1 MSARGPAKELL
12 PLSTPSPQ
20 SLSIS
25 IARSK
30 AWLTLPPSRVHPD
43 WGPPRDKQTRLHM
56 STPGFTGTSCTPYT
70 KSVGIDVCGR
80 SNGDSG
86 VDVVRRASYASLG
99 GKHLRRT
106 SSAGTTVSTRLRSK
120 FTKFNGRKSLLGG
133 GNRLNME
140 PQAKVR
146 QAVIKSLTTVGVPGN
161 IDLLEVIAERL
172 YDSDVQ
178 VQRQAVMALTV
189 LIAPVVDGPIERND
203 DDVGDNGVKR
213 ISELMAVFRSQL
225 LLLIEHRSNKCRSAA
240 LEGLKVVA
248 KPGDYTCLKKLV
260 ANIHQ
265 IAHLDAVQLLRK
277 IATPS
282 SNAVVIDCLLYCI
295 RTHDE
300 KMCDDEKTSQAQLKW
315 YVDYLKE
322 VSVLVAHG
330 ITIDVTLVSEHAN
343 MSLLIFGCVRLCLCL
358 SVCCAL

>member
-1 MSARGPAKELL
+1 
-12 PLSTPSPQ
+12 
-20 SLSIS
+20 
-25 IARSK
+25 
-30 AWLTLPPSRVHPD
+30 
-43 WGPPRDKQTRLHM
+43 
-56 STPGFTGTSCTPYT
+56 
-70 KSVGIDVCGR
+70 
-80 SNGDSG
+80 
-86 VDVVRRASYASLG
+86 
-99 GKHLRRT
+99 
-106 SSAGTTVSTRLRSK
+106 
-120 FTKFNGRKSLLGG
+120 
-133 GNRLNME
+133 ME

-178 VQRQAVMALTV
+178 VQRQAVMAITV
-189 LIAPVVDGPIERND
+189 LIAPVVDGPIGRKNED
-203 DDVGDNGVKR
+203 EDVGDNSVKR

-248 KPGDYTCLKKLV
+248 KPGDYTCLKMLV

-265 IAHLDAVQLLRK
+265 LTHFDAVQLLQK

-300 KMCDDEKTSQAQLKW
+300 KMCDDEKTSRAQLKI

-322 VSVLVAHG
+322 VSVLVVHG